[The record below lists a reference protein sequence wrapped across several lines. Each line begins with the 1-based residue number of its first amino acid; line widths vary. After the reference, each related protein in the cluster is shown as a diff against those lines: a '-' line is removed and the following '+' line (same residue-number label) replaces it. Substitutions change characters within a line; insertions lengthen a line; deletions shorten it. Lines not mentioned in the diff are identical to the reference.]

1 MNSENVGLF
10 SKLDIRV
17 GKIVKAEVF
26 EEAIKPAYILTIDFG
41 EEIGLKKTSAQITN
55 YDLNSLTDKKCI
67 AVINL
72 GEKQIGPI
80 MSQCLVLGSISKKL
94 DFLIVGNSKP
104 TKKKID
110 QAKSLGIKVITENEW
125 EKILNS

>member
-17 GKIVKAEVF
+17 GKILKAEVF

-55 YDLNSLTDKKCI
+55 YQLDELIGVRCI
-67 AVINL
+67 GVINL
-72 GEKQIGPI
+72 GDKQIGPI
-80 MSQCLVLGSISKKL
+80 ISQCLILGSINDNGDVLLLQPSPEA
-94 DFLIVGNSKP
+94 D
-104 TKKKID
+104 
-110 QAKSLGIKVITENEW
+110 LGDKV
-125 EKILNS
+125 S